1 MPSFCLLLM
10 KSLTLILGLHGIKR
24 KTAQGILYRSQ
35 LIAVELQHNLGLGL
49 GLGIENL
56 LVLVLVLV

>member
-1 MPSFCLLLM
+1 M

-49 GLGIENL
+49 GLGLGIENL